1 MKRGGCMESY
11 SVKQIAEM
19 LNTQPETVRRW
30 IRTGKLTAH
39 KNSRKE
45 GHVISENDLSE
56 FLKKTPKYAGF
67 VGMAGSALS
76 SIAMTTPLAAVAVSS
91 VAGGAL
97 ASHILQGQK
106 NKKNEL
112 FSKDDL
118 KRYLRQEIMRRSNS
132 INQKQ
137 LAIEKLQ
144 REITIDQQQITECN
158 LAISKLD
165 KEKYQE

>member
-1 MKRGGCMESY
+1 MRHTFLLYELALNFVWLYSSPRIARAARMTPLKTNES
-11 SVKQIAEM
+11 
-19 LNTQPETVRRW
+19 T
-30 IRTGKLTAH
+30 
-39 KNSRKE
+39 
-45 GHVISENDLSE
+45 
-56 FLKKTPKYAGF
+56 
-67 VGMAGSALS
+67 
-76 SIAMTTPLAAVAVSS
+76 IAMTTPLAAVAVSS

-97 ASHILQGQK
+97 ASHILQEHK

-112 FSKDDL
+112 FSKDNL
-118 KRYLRQEIMRRSNS
+118 KRYLRQEIVRRSNS

-137 LAIEKLQ
+137 LAIERLQ

>member
-1 MKRGGCMESY
+1 MESY

-67 VGMAGSALS
+67 VGMAGAALG

-97 ASHILQGQK
+97 ASYILQGQK

-118 KRYLRQEIMRRSNS
+118 KRYLRQEIVRRSNS

-144 REITIDQQQITECN
+144 REITIDQQQVTECN
-158 LAISKLD
+158 LAISNLD
-165 KEKYQE
+165 KED